1 MEIEPQIAVS
11 GRNVYVVW
19 SDDTPGNADIF
30 FRAST
35 DKGDDFK
42 ETKNLS
48 DNDGFSYLSQ
58 NQTSRQ
64 VSKPQETQQCYNMED
79 RHT

>member
-1 MEIEPQIAVS
+1 MMEIEPQIAVS

-35 DKGDDFK
+35 DKGDILK
-42 ETKNLS
+42 KQRT
-48 DNDGFSYLSQ
+48 
-58 NQTSRQ
+58 
-64 VSKPQETQQCYNMED
+64 
-79 RHT
+79 